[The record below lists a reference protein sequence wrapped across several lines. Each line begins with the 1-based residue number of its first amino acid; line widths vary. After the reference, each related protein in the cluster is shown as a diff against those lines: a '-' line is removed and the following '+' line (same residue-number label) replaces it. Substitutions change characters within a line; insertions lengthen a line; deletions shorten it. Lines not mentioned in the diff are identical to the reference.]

1 VDQYDTPQRGSGRT
15 LAILAIIVAL
25 TAPWWEGPL
34 LGSINIHMPMATA
47 LAENARALDQLDH
60 RTAQLEQQIG
70 AATAQL
76 SKVQAQLA
84 ETTARAN
91 SAADR
96 TATLAMLELVT
107 ALHRSGGFELELAAL
122 RGAMPEQGALKPLL
136 DQIEPYAVTGVPSAR
151 RLREEFART
160 SLHIEWS
167 QRGYSSV
174 AWVMHLMPWR
184 QAANAA
190 PVGAPDNTIELLH
203 QASAQLGSGDMAGA
217 TATLQTIDGAVQEA
231 LADWL
236 EDAKARVAADA
247 VVQRLNDQITRGVD
261 KAPVVPKKA

>member
-1 VDQYDTPQRGSGRT
+1 MDQDDTPQRGSGRT
-15 LAILAIIVAL
+15 LAIIAIIVAL

-34 LGSINIHMPMATA
+34 LGTINIHVPMATE
-47 LAENARALDQLDH
+47 LAANARALDRLDQ
-60 RTAQLEQQIG
+60 RTAQLEQQLG

-76 SKVQAQLA
+76 GKLQAQVA
-84 ETTARAN
+84 DTTARAN
-91 SAADR
+91 AAADR
-96 TATLAMLELVT
+96 TTTLAMLELVT
-107 ALHRSGGFELELAAL
+107 ALHRSGGFQLELATL
-122 RGAMPEQGALKPLL
+122 RRAMPEPGALKPLL

-151 RLREEFART
+151 HLREEFARI

-174 AWVMHLMPWR
+174 AWVMHLIPWR

-190 PVGAPDNTIELLH
+190 PAAAPDNTIELLH
-203 QASAQLGSGDMAGA
+203 QANAQLGSSDMAGA
-217 TATLQTIDGAVQEA
+217 TATLQTIGGTAQEA

-236 EDAKARVAADA
+236 EDAKARVAVDA

-261 KAPVVPKKA
+261 KATVVPKKT